1 MRLAEDS
8 VGFVGSNPALV
19 MPFEFVRDVVSKV
32 TFEGRTGEGGEGAWV
47 AFHGQD
53 RQDLA

>member
-1 MRLAEDS
+1 ME
-8 VGFVGSNPALV
+8 VPAGDFNV
-19 MPFEFVRDVVSKV
+19 VKIFDEFVRDVVCKV
-32 TFEGRTGEGGEGAWV
+32 TFKGRTGEGGEGAWV